1 MYWKQWGKKKFS
13 WDFNGMSHGF
23 KTSFS
28 SVWERTFV
36 YGPWFQ
42 FQFCWKI
49 TQQMLCF
56 PLLFSK
62 SSVFSSLK
70 HFVFWAVFPKQLN
83 KETIWLPNK
92 SCNLLAVFQTLA
104 GWCLLFLHSLCE
116 GKSEFEWSQTL
127 VKDGGVMPLVRQATN
142 SVPLGGRGGSGG
154 GWSTEI
160 THVTVNLFI
169 CDFKTFHSWS
179 ACSPKMAVLIRAH
192 QSAVSLRNELTSR
205 VMWAWKSQQKG
216 KKMKFRGHP
225 SPECRRFCHHNRYCS
240 KVWGH

>member
-1 MYWKQWGKKKFS
+1 MDVLKASRFI
-13 WDFNGMSHGF
+13 FL

-28 SVWERTFV
+28 SVWEHTFV
-36 YGPWFQ
+36 YGPLFQ
-42 FQFCWKI
+42 FHFCWKI

-62 SSVFSSLK
+62 LSVFSSSE

-104 GWCLLFLHSLCE
+104 GWCLLFLCSLCE

-127 VKDGGVMPLVRQATN
+127 VRDGGVMPLVRQATN

-154 GWSTEI
+154 GWSTEV

-169 CDFKTFHSWS
+169 CDLKTFHSWS
-179 ACSPKMAVLIRAH
+179 ACSPKMAVPIRAH

-205 VMWAWKSQQKG
+205 VMWAQKSLQKERGCEPGLELAMPEAQQRCISTCCPQG
-216 KKMKFRGHP
+216 YRWRHGIV
-225 SPECRRFCHHNRYCS
+225 FCS
-240 KVWGH
+240 LF

>member
-92 SCNLLAVFQTLA
+92 SCNLWPSSRLWLAGACYSSIHSVKEKVSLSDLRHWWRMEAWCRWLDRQQTLFRWEEEEVV
-104 GWCLLFLHSLCE
+104 GEDGVL
-116 GKSEFEWSQTL
+116 KSH
-127 VKDGGVMPLVRQATN
+127 
-142 SVPLGGRGGSGG
+142 
-154 GWSTEI
+154 I
-160 THVTVNLFI
+160 VTVNLLSVILKPFI
-169 CDFKTFHSWS
+169 LDLRVLPKWLFLLEHIKVQFPCATSW
-179 ACSPKMAVLIRAH
+179 
-192 QSAVSLRNELTSR
+192 TSR

-240 KVWGH
+240 KVWGQ